1 MKVIVIVGRKRTGK
15 TTLAAAL
22 IKKLK
27 RPANY
32 IYDINN
38 EYTRKLGIK
47 NDYTGQIDKEQFLN
61 AVNPNGPRPVKNAL
75 IVFEEATGYFSSKG
89 REEILVNVITRSRH
103 TNNSV
108 ILIFHSIADLPR
120 YIFSYSDYVALFKTN
135 DFSNTLDN
143 KLRKNAQF
151 MKYYQLVKMSDDP
164 HKYVFFENL
173 G

>member
-1 MKVIVIVGRKRTGK
+1 MKVICIVGKKRTGK
-15 TTLAAAL
+15 TTLAAGL
-22 IKKLK
+22 IKKLN
-27 RPANY
+27 RPQNF

-38 EYTRKLGIK
+38 EYTRKLGIP
-47 NDYTGQIDKEQFLN
+47 NNYRGQIDKEEFLK
-61 AVNPNGPRPVKNAL
+61 AVNPNSPKAIKNSC

-89 REEILVNVITRSRH
+89 REEILVNVVTRSRH
-103 TNNSV
+103 TNNTV

-143 KLRKNAQF
+143 KLRKNEQF
-151 MKYYQLVKMSDDP
+151 MKYYEQVKFSDDP
-164 HKYVFFENL
+164 HKYIFFENL

>member
-61 AVNPNGPRPVKNAL
+61 AVNPNAPRPVKNSL

>member
-22 IKKLK
+22 IKKL
-27 RPANY
+27 NCGQNF

-47 NDYTGQIDKEQFLN
+47 NDYTGVIDKEEFLK
-61 AVNPNGPRPVKNAL
+61 AVNPNAPRSVKNSL
-75 IVFEEATGYFSSKG
+75 ICFEEATGYFSSKG

-103 TNNSV
+103 TNNTV

-143 KLRKNAQF
+143 KLRKNIQF
-151 MKYYQLVKMSDDP
+151 MKYYNLVKLSNDP

>member
-38 EYTRKLGIK
+38 EYTSKLGIK

-61 AVNPNGPRPVKNAL
+61 AVNPNAPRPVKNSL